1 MLTCFK
7 FLVPLIIQGGGQRDG
22 GQSFMGVVLICL
34 DVSFA
39 VGSLILLLTMLFLVH
54 APISQRFLFY
64 FACNNVGGRYFLRQ
78 DYTIECFKN
87 AHWEFSIVVISFSIQ
102 ILSSSI
108 VQNFIPARKS
118 TSRKGD
124 NGIVIVVGGSYIYH
138 GAPVLSSLAALRCGT
153 DLVYT
158 SVPKINV
165 TPTRAI
171 SPNLIVIPLVDQK
184 LTLGAVKK
192 LVGAL
197 PRNLHSATI
206 GMGLAIQE
214 KNSLLYLVK
223 SLLDRD
229 VRLSLDA
236 SALIPEVLPLL
247 ANKNVVVTP
256 HSGEFKRLFG
266 DVPPDSQNERIPLV
280 EQHALDNGITILLKG
295 PTDIISN
302 GKTTYLC
309 EKNTPAMTV
318 GGTGDVL
325 SGLVAG
331 LLSKNRN
338 SLESAAAASFICGLA
353 GKHVQDKLGLHM
365 TSMDL
370 IDAIPNVMKPF
381 DKII

>member
-1 MLTCFK
+1 MLEPQ
-7 FLVPLIIQGGGQRDG
+7 L
-22 GQSFMGVVLICL
+22 
-34 DVSFA
+34 
-39 VGSLILLLTMLFLVH
+39 
-54 APISQRFLFY
+54 
-64 FACNNVGGRYFLRQ
+64 
-78 DYTIECFKN
+78 
-87 AHWEFSIVVISFSIQ
+87 
-102 ILSSSI
+102 LSSSI
-108 VQNFIPARKS
+108 VENFIPARKS
-118 TSRKGD
+118 ASRKGN
-124 NGIVIVVGGSYIYH
+124 NGIVLVIGGSYIYH
-138 GAPVLSSLAALRCGT
+138 GAPILSSLAALRCGT

-214 KNSLLYLVK
+214 KNSLLHLVE
-223 SLLDRD
+223 SLLNRD

-256 HSGEFKRLFG
+256 HTGEFRRLFG
-266 DVPPDSQNERIPLV
+266 DTPSDSKNERIQLV
-280 EQHALDNGITILLKG
+280 EKHALDNGITILLKG

-302 GKTTYLC
+302 GNTTYLC
-309 EKNTPAMTV
+309 QKNTPAMTV

-331 LLSKNRN
+331 LLSNNRN
-338 SLESAAAASFICGLA
+338 SLESAAAAAFICGLT
-353 GKHVQDKLGLHM
+353 GKQVQDKLGLHM

-370 IDAIPNVMKPF
+370 IDAIPSIMKPF

>member
-1 MLTCFK
+1 M
-7 FLVPLIIQGGGQRDG
+7 
-22 GQSFMGVVLICL
+22 
-34 DVSFA
+34 
-39 VGSLILLLTMLFLVH
+39 ILS
-54 APISQRFLFY
+54 AS
-64 FACNNVGGRYFLRQ
+64 
-78 DYTIECFKN
+78 TIE
-87 AHWEFSIVVISFSIQ
+87 
-102 ILSSSI
+102 
-108 VQNFIPARKS
+108 NFITPRKS
-118 TSRKGD
+118 TSRKGE
-124 NGIVIVVGGSYIYH
+124 NGIVLVVGGSYIYH
-138 GAPVLSSLAALRCGT
+138 GAPILSSLAALRSGT

-165 TPTRAI
+165 ASTRSI

-236 SALIPEVLPLL
+236 SALIPEVLPIL

-256 HSGEFKRLFG
+256 HAGEFKRLFG
-266 DVPPDSQNERIPLV
+266 DILSDSTSERINLV
-280 EQHALDNGITILLKG
+280 EQNALKYGITILLKG
-295 PTDIISN
+295 PTDVISDGN
-302 GKTTYLC
+302 TTYLC

-331 LLSKNRN
+331 LLSNNRN
-338 SLESAAAASFICGLA
+338 CLESAAAASFICSLA
-353 GKHVQDKLGLHM
+353 GKEIQSKLGLHI

-370 IDAIPNVMKPF
+370 IDELPNVMKPF

>member
-1 MLTCFK
+1 MEPQL
-7 FLVPLIIQGGGQRDG
+7 
-22 GQSFMGVVLICL
+22 
-34 DVSFA
+34 
-39 VGSLILLLTMLFLVH
+39 
-54 APISQRFLFY
+54 
-64 FACNNVGGRYFLRQ
+64 
-78 DYTIECFKN
+78 
-87 AHWEFSIVVISFSIQ
+87 
-102 ILSSSI
+102 LSSSI
-108 VQNFIPARKS
+108 VENFIPARKS
-118 TSRKGD
+118 ASRKGN
-124 NGIVIVVGGSYIYH
+124 NGIVLVIGGSYIYH
-138 GAPVLSSLAALRCGT
+138 GAPILSSLAALRCGT

-214 KNSLLYLVK
+214 KNSLLHLVE
-223 SLLDRD
+223 SLLNRD

-247 ANKNVVVTP
+247 ANKNVVITP
-256 HSGEFKRLFG
+256 HTGEFRRLFG
-266 DVPPDSQNERIPLV
+266 DTPSDSKNERIQLV
-280 EQHALDNGITILLKG
+280 EKHALDNGITILLKG

-302 GKTTYLC
+302 GNTTYLC
-309 EKNTPAMTV
+309 QKNTPAMTV

-331 LLSKNRN
+331 LLSNNRN
-338 SLESAAAASFICGLA
+338 SLESAAAAAFICGLT
-353 GKHVQDKLGLHM
+353 GKQVQEKLGLHM

-370 IDAIPNVMKPF
+370 IDAIPSIMKPF

>member
-1 MLTCFK
+1 M
-7 FLVPLIIQGGGQRDG
+7 VQ
-22 GQSFMGVVLICL
+22 
-34 DVSFA
+34 
-39 VGSLILLLTMLFLVH
+39 
-54 APISQRFLFY
+54 
-64 FACNNVGGRYFLRQ
+64 
-78 DYTIECFKN
+78 KN
-87 AHWEFSIVVISFSIQ
+87 LSTSIVKK
-102 ILSSSI
+102 
-108 VQNFIPARKS
+108 FIPARKS
-118 TSRKGD
+118 KSRKGD
-124 NGIVIVVGGSYIYH
+124 NGIVLVVGGSYIYH
-138 GAPVLSSLAALRCGT
+138 GAPVLSSIAALRCGT

-184 LTLGAVKK
+184 LTRGAVNK

-197 PRNLHSATI
+197 PRNLDSATI

-214 KNSLLYLVK
+214 KNALLLLVK

-256 HSGEFKRLFG
+256 HAGEFKRLFG
-266 DVPPDSQNERIPLV
+266 DSPSDSKNDRIRLV
-280 EQHALDNGITILLKG
+280 EKNAKKYGITVLLKG
-295 PTDIISN
+295 QTDVISN
-302 GKTTYLC
+302 GSTTYLY
-309 EKNTPAMTV
+309 EKKIPAMTV

-331 LLSKNRN
+331 MLSKNRN
-338 SLESAAAASFICGLA
+338 PLESAAAATFINGLA
-353 GKHVQDKLGLHM
+353 GKAVQKKLGLHI

-370 IDAIPNVMKPF
+370 LDEIPTVMKPF
-381 DKII
+381 DRIV

>member
-1 MLTCFK
+1 M
-7 FLVPLIIQGGGQRDG
+7 
-22 GQSFMGVVLICL
+22 
-34 DVSFA
+34 
-39 VGSLILLLTMLFLVH
+39 
-54 APISQRFLFY
+54 
-64 FACNNVGGRYFLRQ
+64 
-78 DYTIECFKN
+78 
-87 AHWEFSIVVISFSIQ
+87 
-102 ILSSSI
+102 
-108 VQNFIPARKS
+108 
-118 TSRKGD
+118 
-124 NGIVIVVGGSYIYH
+124 VGGSYIYH

-158 SVPKINV
+158 CVPKINV

-214 KNSLLYLVK
+214 KNSLLHLVK

-236 SALIPEVLPLL
+236 SALIPEILPIL
-247 ANKNVVVTP
+247 AHKNVVVTP
-256 HSGEFKRLFG
+256 HAGEFKRLFG
-266 DVPPDSQNERIPLV
+266 DVPSDSNLERIKLV
-280 EQHALDNGITILLKG
+280 EENALKHGITILLKG
-295 PTDIISN
+295 PTDIISD
-302 GKTTYLC
+302 GKITYLC

-331 LLSKNRN
+331 LLSTNRN
-338 SLESAAAASFICGLA
+338 TLESAAAASYICGLA
-353 GKHVQDKLGLHM
+353 GKEVQEKLGLHI

-370 IDAIPNVMKPF
+370 IDSIPSVMKPF
-381 DKII
+381 DKIV

>member
-1 MLTCFK
+1 MEPQL
-7 FLVPLIIQGGGQRDG
+7 
-22 GQSFMGVVLICL
+22 
-34 DVSFA
+34 
-39 VGSLILLLTMLFLVH
+39 
-54 APISQRFLFY
+54 
-64 FACNNVGGRYFLRQ
+64 
-78 DYTIECFKN
+78 
-87 AHWEFSIVVISFSIQ
+87 
-102 ILSSSI
+102 LSSSI
-108 VQNFIPARKS
+108 VENFIPARKS
-118 TSRKGD
+118 ASRKGD
-124 NGIVIVVGGSYIYH
+124 NGIVLVIGGSYIYH
-138 GAPVLSSLAALRCGT
+138 GAPILSSLAALRCGT

-214 KNSLLYLVK
+214 KNSLLHLVE
-223 SLLDRD
+223 SLLNRD

-256 HSGEFKRLFG
+256 HAGEFKRLFG
-266 DVPPDSQNERIPLV
+266 CVPSDSKNERIQLV
-280 EQHALDNGITILLKG
+280 EKHALDNGVTILLKG

-302 GKTTYLC
+302 GNTTYLC
-309 EKNTPAMTV
+309 QKNTPAMTV

-331 LLSKNRN
+331 LLSNNRN
-338 SLESAAAASFICGLA
+338 SLESAAAAAFICGLT
-353 GKHVQDKLGLHM
+353 GKQVQEKLGLHM

-370 IDAIPNVMKPF
+370 IDAIPSIMKPF

>member
-1 MLTCFK
+1 MLEPQ
-7 FLVPLIIQGGGQRDG
+7 L
-22 GQSFMGVVLICL
+22 
-34 DVSFA
+34 
-39 VGSLILLLTMLFLVH
+39 
-54 APISQRFLFY
+54 
-64 FACNNVGGRYFLRQ
+64 
-78 DYTIECFKN
+78 
-87 AHWEFSIVVISFSIQ
+87 
-102 ILSSSI
+102 LSSSI
-108 VQNFIPARKS
+108 VENFIPARKS
-118 TSRKGD
+118 ASRKGN
-124 NGIVIVVGGSYIYH
+124 NGIVLVIGGSYIYH
-138 GAPVLSSLAALRCGT
+138 GAPILSSLAALRCGT

-214 KNSLLYLVK
+214 KNSLLHLVQ
-223 SLLDRD
+223 SLLNRD

-256 HSGEFKRLFG
+256 HAGEFKRLFG
-266 DVPPDSQNERIPLV
+266 DAPSDSKNERIQLV
-280 EQHALDNGITILLKG
+280 EKHALDNGVTILLKG

-302 GKTTYLC
+302 GNTTYLC
-309 EKNTPAMTV
+309 QKNTPAMTV

-331 LLSKNRN
+331 LLSNNRN
-338 SLESAAAASFICGLA
+338 SLESAAAAAFICGLT
-353 GKHVQDKLGLHM
+353 GKQVQEKLGLHM

-370 IDAIPNVMKPF
+370 IDAIPSIMKPF

>member
-1 MLTCFK
+1 M
-7 FLVPLIIQGGGQRDG
+7 
-22 GQSFMGVVLICL
+22 
-34 DVSFA
+34 
-39 VGSLILLLTMLFLVH
+39 ILSAT
-54 APISQRFLFY
+54 
-64 FACNNVGGRYFLRQ
+64 
-78 DYTIECFKN
+78 TIE
-87 AHWEFSIVVISFSIQ
+87 
-102 ILSSSI
+102 
-108 VQNFIPARKS
+108 NFIAPRKS
-118 TSRKGD
+118 TSRKGE
-124 NGIVIVVGGSYIYH
+124 NGIVLVVGGSYIYH
-138 GAPVLSSLAALRCGT
+138 GAPILSSLAALRSGT

-165 TPTRAI
+165 ASTRSI

-214 KNSLLYLVK
+214 KNSLLHLVK

-236 SALIPEVLPLL
+236 SALIPEVLPIL

-256 HSGEFKRLFG
+256 HAGEFKRLFG
-266 DVPPDSQNERIPLV
+266 EILSDSTSERINLV
-280 EQHALDNGITILLKG
+280 EQNALKYGITILLKG
-295 PTDIISN
+295 PTDVISDGN
-302 GKTTYLC
+302 MTYLC

-331 LLSKNRN
+331 LLSTNRN
-338 SLESAAAASFICGLA
+338 CLESAAAASFICSLA
-353 GKHVQDKLGLHM
+353 GKEIQSKLGLHI

-370 IDAIPNVMKPF
+370 IDELPNVMKPF

>member
-1 MLTCFK
+1 ME
-7 FLVPLIIQGGGQRDG
+7 P
-22 GQSFMGVVLICL
+22 S
-34 DVSFA
+34 
-39 VGSLILLLTMLFLVH
+39 
-54 APISQRFLFY
+54 
-64 FACNNVGGRYFLRQ
+64 
-78 DYTIECFKN
+78 
-87 AHWEFSIVVISFSIQ
+87 

-108 VQNFIPARKS
+108 VENFITPRKS
-118 TSRKGD
+118 TSRKGE
-124 NGIVIVVGGSYIYH
+124 NGIVLVVGGSYIYH
-138 GAPVLSSLAALRCGT
+138 GAPILSSLAALRSGT

-158 SVPKINV
+158 CVPKINV
-165 TPTRAI
+165 TSTRSV

-206 GMGLAIQE
+206 GMGLAIQD

-236 SALIPEVLPLL
+236 SALIPEVLPIL

-256 HSGEFKRLFG
+256 HAGEFKRLFG
-266 DVPPDSQNERIPLV
+266 NIPPDSNLERIELV
-280 EQHALDNGITILLKG
+280 EQSALKHGITILLKG
-295 PTDIISN
+295 PTDVISDGN
-302 GKTTYLC
+302 MTYLC
-309 EKNTPAMTV
+309 KKNTPAMTV

-331 LLSKNRN
+331 LLSTNRN
-338 SLESAAAASFICGLA
+338 CLESAASASFICSLA
-353 GKHVQDKLGLHM
+353 GKDVQEKLGLHM

-370 IDAIPNVMKPF
+370 INSIPIVMKPF